1 MKAVINIFLILSTS
15 IFSQGVKFF
24 GEDITFRLDKEYF
37 IVDGIYWFFNETDKP
52 VEKIIYYPFP
62 NDYAAGEVD
71 SISIY
76 NISEQREEIALE
88 INNNGL
94 RYLLMMAADDT
105 TIYRIGYRQ
114 RIRNGCA
121 KYILTSTAE
130 WNRPLEWAKYK
141 LIADDKA
148 GINKFSYEPDRLY
161 QFDNEKIFFW
171 ERRNFLPEFD
181 FVICIKNM
189 NE

>member
-1 MKAVINIFLILSTS
+1 MKEVINIVLILSSS
-15 IFSQGVKFF
+15 IFSQGVIFF

-37 IVDGIYWFFNETDKP
+37 IVDGIYCFFNETDKP

-62 NDYAAGEVD
+62 SHNTTGEVD

-76 NISEQREEIALE
+76 NISEQKEENALE
-88 INNNGL
+88 ISDNGF
-94 RYLLMMAADDT
+94 RYLLMIAANDT

-114 RIRNGCA
+114 RVRISCV

-130 WNRPLEWAKYK
+130 WNKPLEWAKYK
-141 LIADDKA
+141 LVADDKA
-148 GINKFSYEPDRLY
+148 EINKFSYEPDRSY
-161 QFDNEKIFFW
+161 QFDNEKIFYW

-181 FVICIKNM
+181 FVICIKN
-189 NE
+189 E

>member
-1 MKAVINIFLILSTS
+1 MKAVISIVLILSTS
-15 IFSQGVKFF
+15 IFCQGVKFF
-24 GEDITFRLDKEYF
+24 GEDITFRIDKEYF

-62 NDYAAGEVD
+62 TDYSTEEVD

-88 INNNGL
+88 ISDNGL
-94 RYLLMMAADDT
+94 RYLLLMAANDT

-114 RIRNGCA
+114 KVRNGFV

-130 WNRPLEWAKYK
+130 WDRPLEWAKYK

-148 GINKFSYEPDRLY
+148 EIDQFSYEPDRLY
-161 QFDNEKIFFW
+161 ELDNEKIFFW

-181 FVICIKNM
+181 FVICIKN
-189 NE
+189 E